1 VAEDRSR
8 EDGARALR
16 LRNQHPDD
24 DDEVTPEDAA
34 IVRLSLWVAFCA
46 TVASLPLAVAVAA
59 LLSRAQFW
67 GKSLVNGLVHLPL
80 VLPPVVTG
88 YVLLRLFGRQGPI
101 GHVLE
106 QWFGIV
112 FAFRWTGAALAA
124 AVMGFPLMVSAI
136 RVALDG
142 VDHRLEESART
153 LGANR
158 IWAFLTISLPL
169 VVPGLVS
176 GMVLAFAKSLGEF
189 GATITFV
196 SNIPGETQTLALAI
210 YTLTQS
216 PGGDARAVRL
226 VLLSVALS
234 FAALVASELLA
245 RRARRAEPR

>member
-1 VAEDRSR
+1 
-8 EDGARALR
+8 
-16 LRNQHPDD
+16 
-24 DDEVTPEDAA
+24 VTIDDAA
-34 IVRLSLWVAFCA
+34 IVRLSLWVALWA

-59 LLSRAQFW
+59 LLSRTQFW
-67 GKSLVNGLVHLPL
+67 GKSIVNGVVHLPL

-88 YVLLRLFGRQGPI
+88 YLLLRLFGRHGAI
-101 GHVLE
+101 GGVLE

-124 AVMGFPLMVSAI
+124 GVMGFPLMVSAI

-158 IWAFLTISLPL
+158 LWAFLTVSLPL
-169 VVPGLVS
+169 VVPGVAS
-176 GMVLAFAKSLGEF
+176 GMVLAFAKALGEF

-196 SNIPGETQTLALAI
+196 SNIPGETQTLALSI
-210 YTLTQS
+210 YTLTQT
-216 PGGDARAVRL
+216 PGGDEHALRL

-234 FAALVASELLA
+234 FAALIASELLA
-245 RRARRAEPR
+245 RRARRADRR